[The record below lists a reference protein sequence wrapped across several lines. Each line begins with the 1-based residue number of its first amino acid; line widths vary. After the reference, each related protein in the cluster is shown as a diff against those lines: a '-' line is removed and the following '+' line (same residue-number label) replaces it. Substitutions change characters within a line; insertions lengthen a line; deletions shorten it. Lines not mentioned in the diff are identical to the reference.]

1 MRLCLVRHGIAAE
14 RGTYEDD
21 TQRPLTD
28 RGRDRMGAAAEG
40 LATLVQPT
48 LILTSPLLRAR
59 ETADLIAR
67 ATGAPIEVCDA
78 LANGDHES
86 LLAAAYAPMVV
97 AVGHEPHISSFVSW
111 AIGANHLPVEFKKGS
126 AALVEF
132 AGRPDA
138 GAGALVW
145 FMPPRALRQL
155 RKSPVG

>member
-21 TQRPLTD
+21 AQRPLTE
-28 RGRDRMGAAAEG
+28 RGRDRMSAAAEG
-40 LATLVQPT
+40 LATLIQPDV
-48 LILTSPLLRAR
+48 ILTSPLVRAR

-67 ATGAPIEVCDA
+67 ATGSRVEVCDA

-86 LLAAAYAPMVV
+86 LLAAAYQPVVV

-132 AGRPDA
+132 AGRPEA

-155 RKSPVG
+155 RKAPVG